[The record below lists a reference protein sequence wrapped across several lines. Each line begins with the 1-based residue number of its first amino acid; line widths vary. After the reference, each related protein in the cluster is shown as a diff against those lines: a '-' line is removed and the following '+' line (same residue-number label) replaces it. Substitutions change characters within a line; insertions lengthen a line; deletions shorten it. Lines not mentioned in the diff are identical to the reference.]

1 QWSFAAAPPGTV
13 ARSRRWNLVLIAIL
27 AFLVLGVFV
36 VAEAP
41 HTGSGASNSAN
52 ASLKEG
58 ATPASVQHANS
69 IKGFPPDIHGREGPG
84 YLHKDLRGGHHTSR
98 SEEHTS
104 ELQSPDHLVCRL
116 LLEKKKIKKP
126 HSPTTAR

>member
-1 QWSFAAAPPGTV
+1 MRRSNYGPLQWSFAAPPPGTV

-69 IKGFPPDIHGREGPG
+69 
-84 YLHKDLRGGHHTSR
+84 R

-104 ELQSPDHLVCRL
+104 ELQSLRHLVCRL
-116 LLEKKKIKKP
+116 LLEKKNTNI
-126 HSPTTAR
+126 

>member
-1 QWSFAAAPPGTV
+1 MKFGPDKGELKMRRSNYGPLRWSLAAPPLGTV

-41 HTGSGASNSAN
+41 HTGSSASNSAN

-58 ATPASVQHANS
+58 ATPASAQHANS
-69 IKGFPPDIHGREGPG
+69 VKGLPPDIHGREGSR
-84 YLHKDLRGGHHTSR
+84 YLHKDLRGGHHS
-98 SEEHTS
+98 
-104 ELQSPDHLVCRL
+104 
-116 LLEKKKIKKP
+116 I
-126 HSPTTAR
+126 

>member
-1 QWSFAAAPPGTV
+1 MQRDTSKEVWLKFGPDKGELRMRRSNYGPLQWSFAAPPPGTV

-27 AFLVLGVFV
+27 TFLVLGVFV

-84 YLHKDLRGGHHTSR
+84 YLHKDLRGGHHTS
-98 SEEHTS
+98 
-104 ELQSPDHLVCRL
+104 
-116 LLEKKKIKKP
+116 
-126 HSPTTAR
+126 